1 MDENQF
7 KKKNKQSKNLK
18 NLKLDTGKKLSKTR
32 NKNNL
37 KTLTDMGKKQ
47 LNKLKKI
54 LLKMNLQI
62 DTDVNNL

>member
-32 NKNNL
+32 NKNSL
-37 KTLTDMGKKQ
+37 KTLTDMGEKQ

>member
-37 KTLTDMGKKQ
+37 KTLTDMGEKQ